1 MTQSFSDLIFKRT
14 YAFTED
20 ETWEQCAMRV
30 AHFVSQAVPNERH
43 RHRLERMFYE
53 VISTKKFIPGGRYLY
68 SAGRRIPQVNNC
80 FLLRAEDSREGWGRL
95 VDRHVNGLATG
106 GGCGTEYSA
115 IRANGTEIK
124 GYGGT
129 ASGPIS
135 LMAMVNEVARHVL
148 AGGKRRSA
156 LWAGL
161 NWKHPD
167 IEQFITVKNW
177 STQIRA
183 CKEADFNF
191 PAPLDMTN
199 ISVGLDD
206 EFFEQVHKDPK
217 VWDLYYRICKSMCK
231 TGEPGFSINLGDK
244 RGETLRNA
252 CTEVTSEFDSDTCN
266 LGSVNLSRIDTIEE
280 LKNVTALGVIFL
292 YCGTFLG
299 WMPHP
304 DFSRVRDEKRRI
316 GIGLMGV
323 HEWCLKNNLKY
334 EPSDKLGE
342 WLGAWQEASD
352 DASQS
357 VRDTYFHTGKEE
369 YPLPIAVRAI
379 APTGTIGIIGETT
392 TGVEPIYCVAYKRRF
407 LNGADGKWKFSYV
420 VDPTADRLIQQGIKP
435 EEIEDAYQLAHDSER
450 RIRMQVFVQSFV
462 DQGIS
467 STINMPAWGEP
478 GNNNAKHFAQTLLK
492 YLPQLRGITV
502 YPDSARS
509 GQPLTPIAYE
519 EAIKHKG
526 VVFEESAE
534 RCIGGVCGI

>member
-1 MTQSFSDLIFKRT
+1 MSQFSDLIFKRT

-20 ETWEQCAMRV
+20 ETWEQCARRV
-30 AHFVSQAVPNERH
+30 SHFVAQAAPQEWAKSE
-43 RHRLERMFYE
+43 LEYLFYK

-68 SAGRRIPQVNNC
+68 SAGRKIPQLNNC

-106 GGCGTEYSA
+106 GGCGTEYSQL
-115 IRANGTEIK
+115 RENGAPIK

-161 NWKHPD
+161 NWQHPD
-167 IEQFITVKNW
+167 IEAFISVKNW
-177 STQIRA
+177 STQMRA

-206 EFFEQVHKDPK
+206 DFFAEVHKNPK

-231 TGEPGFSINLGDK
+231 TGEPGFSVNLGN
-244 RGETLRNA
+244 RRNETLRNA

-266 LGSVNLSRIDTIEE
+266 LGSVNLSRISDLEE
-280 LKNVTALGVIFL
+280 LKTVTAIGVQFL
-292 YCGTFLG
+292 YCGTFLS
-299 WMPHP
+299 WLPHQ
-304 DFSRVRDEKRRI
+304 DFVNVRNKLRRI

-323 HEWCLKNNLKY
+323 HEWCLKNDLPY
-334 EPSDKLGE
+334 APSDKLDRWLFE
-342 WLGAWQEASD
+342 WR
-352 DASQS
+352 DASAEQAANMGHIFGS
-357 VRDTYFHTGKEE
+357 DTIQ
-369 YPLPIAVRAI
+369 PIAVRAI

-392 TGVEPIYCVAYKRRF
+392 TGIEPIFCVAYKRRF
-407 LNGADGKWKFSYV
+407 LNGADGKWKYSYV
-420 VDPTADRLIQQGIKP
+420 VDPTAERLIQQGIKP
-435 EEIEDAYQLAHDSER
+435 DAIEDAYELAHDVER
-450 RIRMQVFVQSFV
+450 RLKMQAFVQQYV

-502 YPDSARS
+502 YPEGARA
-509 GQPLTPIAYE
+509 GQPITPMSYE

-526 VVFEESAE
+526 VVFEESGD
-534 RCIGGVCGI
+534 RCIGGTCGV

>member
-1 MTQSFSDLIFKRT
+1 MSQSFSELIFKRT

-20 ETWEQCAMRV
+20 ETWEQCALRV
-30 AHFVSQAVPNERH
+30 ARFVAQAAPQTRVKGE
-43 RHRLERMFYE
+43 LEHLFYK

-68 SAGRRIPQVNNC
+68 SSGRRIPQINNC
-80 FLLRAEDSREGWGRL
+80 FLFRAEDSRGGWGRL
-95 VDRHVNGLATG
+95 VDRHVNCLSTG
-106 GGCGTEYSA
+106 GGCGTEYSD
-115 IRANGTEIK
+115 IRGSGTPIK

-161 NWKHPD
+161 NWQHPD
-167 IEQFITVKNW
+167 IEAFITVKNW

-206 EFFEQVHKDPK
+206 EFFAEVGKNPK

-231 TGEPGFSINLGDK
+231 TGEPGFSINTGDK
-244 RGETLRNA
+244 RRETLRNA

-266 LGSVNLSRIDTIEE
+266 LGSVNLSRIADLDE
-280 LKNVTALGVIFL
+280 LREVTHIATLFL

-299 WMPHP
+299 WMPHQ
-304 DFSRVRDEKRRI
+304 DFAVVRDRIRRI
-316 GIGLMGV
+316 GVGLMGV
-323 HEWCLKNNLKY
+323 HEWCLKNDLPY
-334 EPSDKLGE
+334 GPSDKLAQ
-342 WLGAWQEASD
+342 WLGTWKEATEVQSKNLSGFFGP
-352 DASQS
+352 DA
-357 VRDTYFHTGKEE
+357 VE
-369 YPLPIAVRAI
+369 PIALRAL
-379 APTGTIGIIGETT
+379 APTGTISICGETT
-392 TGVEPIYCVAYKRRF
+392 SGIEPIYCVAYKRRF
-407 LNGADGKWKFSYV
+407 LNGADGHWKYSYV
-420 VDPTADRLIQQGIKP
+420 VDPTAERLIQQGIKP
-435 EEIEDAYQLAHDSER
+435 GDIEDAYQLAHDGER
-450 RIRMQVFVQSFV
+450 RIKMQAFVQKYV
-462 DQGIS
+462 DQSIS
-467 STINMPAWGEP
+467 STINLPAWGEP
-478 GNNNAKHFAQTLLK
+478 GNNNAKHFAQTLLE

-502 YPDSARS
+502 YPDSSRS
-509 GQPLTPIAYE
+509 GQPLTPISYE